1 MSEHLLASGLAV
13 AVRQRELEVLGEEL
27 LDVRAADVLGVVDL
41 NDLQDLYRGR
51 TGLE

>member
-1 MSEHLLASGLAV
+1 MRNEGRADLGDTV
-13 AVRQRELEVLGEEL
+13 GEGELEVGNHEL

-51 TGLE
+51 TG